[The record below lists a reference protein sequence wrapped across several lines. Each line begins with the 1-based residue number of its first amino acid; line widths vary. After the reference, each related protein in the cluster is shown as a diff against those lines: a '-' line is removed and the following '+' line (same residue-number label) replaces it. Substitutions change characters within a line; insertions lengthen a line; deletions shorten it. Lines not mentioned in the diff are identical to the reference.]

1 MVRPD
6 FFLQRPGKREGQT
19 AMVRSGNTVS
29 VHSWSASNQQWTKI
43 GDVVGEPDKSGET
56 PGPGLLAH
64 CGISSPST
72 VVHKHYTYSFFFHEY
87 EANILLLEIYQA
99 LLW

>member
-29 VHSWSASNQQWTKI
+29 VHSWSASNQEWTKI

-56 PGPGLLAH
+56 PGPGLAH
-64 CGISSPST
+64 CGKSFLST
-72 VVHKHYTYSFFFHEY
+72 VIHKLHEF
-87 EANILLLEIYQA
+87 
-99 LLW
+99 